1 MSDIEK
7 QYTNGEVTIVWKPSI
22 CIHSAR
28 CWRGGE
34 GLLDVFNP
42 REKPWIKPQGA
53 STQRIIDQI
62 KKCPSGAL
70 SYSMNNAAAA
80 AQPDSSISET
90 IIETAPNGPLMVYG
104 NITVKD
110 KEGNPTQRHKVTAF
124 CRCGASANKPFCD
137 GTHTKIGFVG

>member
-1 MSDIEK
+1 MSEIIK
-7 QYTNGEVTIVWKPSI
+7 HYSNGEITIVWKPSV
-22 CIHSAR
+22 CIHSTR
-28 CWRGGE
+28 CWKGEE

-53 STQRIIDQI
+53 DTQRIINQI

-70 SYSMNNAAAA
+70 SYTMNDAVEKPEEVSA
-80 AQPDSSISET
+80 ET

-104 NITVKD
+104 NITIKD

-137 GTHTKIGFVG
+137 GTHAKIGFVG

>member
-1 MSDIEK
+1 MSEIIK
-7 QYTNGEVTIVWKPSI
+7 HYSNGEITIVWKPSV
-22 CIHSAR
+22 CIHSTR
-28 CWRGGE
+28 CWKGEE

-53 STQRIIDQI
+53 DTERIINQI

-70 SYSMNNAAAA
+70 SYTMNDATEKPEEVNA
-80 AQPDSSISET
+80 ET

-104 NITVKD
+104 NITIKD

-124 CRCGASANKPFCD
+124 CRCGTSANKPFCD
-137 GTHTKIGFVG
+137 GTHAKIGFVG